1 MGDPIPFPQRR
12 SARHQPDEAAIAA
25 ALAEVARRAP
35 HADAGSEDLG
45 PSLDA
50 LRAAGLFRALAAYAE
65 PAPGEQVIDGIVT
78 LLRRI
83 GRANLSVGRL
93 VEGHLNAHRLVAL
106 YGTTAQRASVDAA
119 IADGALLGVWGAD
132 GAPPVSFDVQGDRL
146 VLIGGKRFASGLGL
160 VSPAVISVRTDAG
173 PQLLLVPSRATERMD
188 PTAWATTGMKATLS
202 GTFDFDG
209 MTVGADALLG
219 QPGDYGR
226 EPHFEGGVWRYAAL
240 HVGGMEALA
249 EAARRHAV
257 DGGFADD
264 PLAAARLADLALACE
279 TGRLWVE
286 RAAFRVEADGA
297 GETDVA
303 YVLLAREAVER
314 ACLTVIETV
323 DRLIG
328 AASFFEGHPVE
339 RIRRD
344 LSFFLRQAN
353 LDGKRAKAARSVAGS
368 DAPVGDMW

>member
-1 MGDPIPFPQRR
+1 M
-12 SARHQPDEAAIAA
+12 SAAWKLWPRPPAAT
-25 ALAEVARRAP
+25 
-35 HADAGSEDLG
+35 
-45 PSLDA
+45 PS
-50 LRAAGLFRALAAYAE
+50 
-65 PAPGEQVIDGIVT
+65 
-78 LLRRI
+78 
-83 GRANLSVGRL
+83 
-93 VEGHLNAHRLVAL
+93 
-106 YGTTAQRASVDAA
+106 TA
-119 IADGALLGVWGAD
+119 
-132 GAPPVSFDVQGDRL
+132 
-146 VLIGGKRFASGLGL
+146 
-160 VSPAVISVRTDAG
+160 
-173 PQLLLVPSRATERMD
+173 
-188 PTAWATTGMKATLS
+188 
-202 GTFDFDG
+202 
-209 MTVGADALLG
+209 
-219 QPGDYGR
+219 
-226 EPHFEGGVWRYAAL
+226 
-240 HVGGMEALA
+240 
-249 EAARRHAV
+249 
-257 DGGFADD
+257 ADD

-286 RAAFRVEADGA
+286 RAAFRVEAHGA